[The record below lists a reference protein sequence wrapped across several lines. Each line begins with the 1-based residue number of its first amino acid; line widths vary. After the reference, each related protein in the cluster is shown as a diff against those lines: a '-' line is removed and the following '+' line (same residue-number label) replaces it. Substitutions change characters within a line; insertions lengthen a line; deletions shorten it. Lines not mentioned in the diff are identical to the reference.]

1 MKTEPTWYLLYG
13 GSSEDGRGPG
23 VYEGRT
29 TDVKVALAF
38 RKKLDK
44 VGPYST
50 GYVHAVT
57 DTIIRHM
64 TLDDLK
70 QIKAAGE
77 KA

>member
-29 TDVKVALAF
+29 TDVSVALKHH
-38 RKKLDK
+38 KKIDS
-44 VGPYST
+44 PYST
-50 GYVHAVT
+50 GYITAVT
-57 DTIIRHM
+57 DTICRNVNAEE
-64 TLDDLK
+64 LK
-70 QIKAAGE
+70 RIQAAGE